1 MTTKTFTYDAVVIG
15 SGAAGFN
22 AANTILKDGRKSVA
36 LITEGLNFGTSRNTG
51 SDKQTYY
58 KLSLSGNSL
67 DSVKLMAKNIFD
79 GGAVDGDNALCE
91 AALSTRCFLN
101 LCELGVPFPTNRYG
115 EYIGYKTDHDPFER
129 ATSAGPLT
137 SKFMTDALQK
147 QAFELDLKIHDK
159 LYAVEIIKD
168 ANKVAGLLCLDT
180 RTNKYVLFNTPNV
193 ILATGGPAAIYA
205 DNVYPK
211 SQHGSTSIAIK
222 AGAYLQNL
230 SEWQYGLA
238 SIKPKWNVSGSYMQV
253 LPRLVSVDKD
263 GKEHEFLLDHYKDKY
278 KALSMLFLKGYQ
290 WPFDEDKAKN
300 GSSVID
306 LLVHHETNDLKRKVY
321 LDFKKNPFG
330 LKKINFKKLSKEAYT
345 YLANANALEDTPIKR
360 LTKLNKPAIE
370 LYKSK
375 GINLAREYLQIAL
388 CSQHLNGGISV
399 DKWWQ
404 TNIKGL
410 FAVGECAGTHGIN
423 RPGGSALN
431 AGQVGSLRAS
441 QYILE
446 DKRKPISASKFKR
459 VSNNY
464 LLKHQNFFKE
474 IKSKTSNVNSKNKS
488 IAKNMS
494 MYAGAVKNFNTMKII
509 LKENLNLIKNFNAE
523 LSIKSKSQLLH
534 AYKLQDVA
542 LCSSAVLY
550 SMIES
555 GGKKFKTKIMQ
566 VKFNNSKFIT
576 KWRNVRPIPRDKEIF
591 EKVWKDYR
599 KNKNVY

>member
-15 SGAAGFN
+15 SGTAGFN

-58 KLSLSGNSL
+58 KLSMSGNSL
-67 DSVKLMAKNIFD
+67 DSVKLMTKNIFD

-137 SKFMTDALQK
+137 SKFMTEALQK
-147 QAFELDLKIHDK
+147 QAFELGLKIHDK

-168 ANKVAGLLCLDT
+168 ANKVAGLLCLDV
-180 RTNKYVLFNTPNV
+180 RTNEYVLFNTPNV

-375 GINLAREYLQIAL
+375 GVNLAREYLQIAL

-399 DKWWQ
+399 DMWWQ

-410 FAVGECAGTHGIN
+410 FAVGECAGTHGIK

-446 DKRKPISASKFKR
+446 DKRKPINATKFKKL
-459 VSNNY
+459 SNNY
-464 LLKHQNFFKE
+464 LLKHQNFFTE
-474 IKSKTSNVNSKNKS
+474 IKSKTTNVNGKRKS

-494 MYAGAVKNFNTMKII
+494 MYAGAVKNFDKMKIT
-509 LKENLNLIKNFNAE
+509 LKENLSLIKNFNTE
-523 LSIKSKSQLLH
+523 LSIKTKSQLLH

-555 GGKKFKTKIMQ
+555 GDKKFKTKIMQ

-576 KWRNVRPIPRDKEIF
+576 KCRNVRPIPRDNEIF